1 MVADI
6 STRKQMENELR
17 ASEERFRAISTSA
30 MDAIILVDDA
40 DTVIYWNPAAEK
52 AFGYSEKEA
61 LGKKLPSS

>member
-6 STRKQMENELR
+6 TARKKMENELR

-30 MDAIILVDDA
+30 MDAIILVDEA
-40 DTVIYWNPAAEK
+40 DTIIYWNPAAEK

-61 LGKKLPSS
+61 VSKKLASS